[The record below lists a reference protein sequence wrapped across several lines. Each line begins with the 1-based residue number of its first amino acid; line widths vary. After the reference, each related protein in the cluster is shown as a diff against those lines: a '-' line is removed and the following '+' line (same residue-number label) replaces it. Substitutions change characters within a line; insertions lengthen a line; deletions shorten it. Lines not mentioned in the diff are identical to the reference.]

1 MKIAVVSAALCIAI
15 SPVSI
20 AQQGGYPASPSHGVV
35 GQPNPDGSLRYG
47 NEPAK
52 DAKKDGRQNPDTV
65 GHNGRNTPDGSAT
78 ERPSEP
84 AGSASSE
91 RPGHA
96 GNAEK
101 RE

>member
-15 SPVSI
+15 SPVAI

-47 NEPAK
+47 DEPAK
-52 DAKKDGRQNPDTV
+52 DAKKDGKQNPDAV
-65 GHNGRNTPDGSAT
+65 GRNGRNAPDGHAGES
-78 ERPSEP
+78 PSEP
-84 AGSASSE
+84 AGNASDE
-91 RPGHA
+91 RPEHG

-101 RE
+101 P